1 MEEHDEEPTEPTEK
15 HNEEP
20 KHKEERIPRKKNQ
33 EEQRRRKYQVNTGN
47 QVLNTRFLRRFFS
60 ISDCHHIHDITRVL
74 ETQIPPLNL
83 SFRVS
88 RY

>member
-47 QVLNTRFLRRFFS
+47 QVLNTRFPCGFFPH
-60 ISDCHHIHDITRVL
+60 CHHI
-74 ETQIPPLNL
+74 QIEFYKLKFHL
-83 SFRVS
+83 
-88 RY
+88 